1 MQKYDMQAT
10 HKDGIME
17 EKFFTVD
24 EIGEMLKMHPKTI
37 QRYIREGKLRAV
49 KYGKAW
55 RVSGHDL
62 SLFTESALYTELL
75 NAKEQLDSGKPRA
88 VASAV
93 VDVAVSGREEAIRIL
108 NALTAGLNAKPPE
121 YGNSSMQGQYIEQEK
136 NVRVTL
142 WGDPGVVAI
151 ILSSVAELT
160 AREE

>member
-1 MQKYDMQAT
+1 
-10 HKDGIME
+10 ME
-17 EKFFTVD
+17 EKFFTVE

-75 NAKEQLDSGKPRA
+75 NAKERQESGKPRA

-93 VDVAVSGREEAIRIL
+93 VDIAVSGREEAIRIL

-121 YGNSSMQGQYIEQEK
+121 YGSSSMQGQYIE
-136 NVRVTL
+136 
-142 WGDPGVVAI
+142 
-151 ILSSVAELT
+151 
-160 AREE
+160 